1 MVSTALR
8 IVHTVLHTLHT
19 VWKRVEK
26 SPSRPR
32 DRIAGE

>member
-1 MVSTALR
+1 MASTALR

-26 SPSRPR
+26 SPSRSR
-32 DRIAGE
+32 DRIAIE